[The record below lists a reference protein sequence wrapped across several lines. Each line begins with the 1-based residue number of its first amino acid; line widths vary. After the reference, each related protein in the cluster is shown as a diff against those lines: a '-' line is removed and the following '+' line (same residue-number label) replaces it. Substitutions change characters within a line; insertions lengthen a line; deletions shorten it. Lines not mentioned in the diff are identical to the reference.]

1 MQSRHKLNESKG
13 IRKVIIQ
20 LYNDNGKPI
29 IKGKYNK
36 GDNYNELCQS
46 LLYLYEI
53 YETVDSDYINMKIV
67 EALKEHEKLK

>member
-1 MQSRHKLNESKG
+1 M
-13 IRKVIIQ
+13 IIQ